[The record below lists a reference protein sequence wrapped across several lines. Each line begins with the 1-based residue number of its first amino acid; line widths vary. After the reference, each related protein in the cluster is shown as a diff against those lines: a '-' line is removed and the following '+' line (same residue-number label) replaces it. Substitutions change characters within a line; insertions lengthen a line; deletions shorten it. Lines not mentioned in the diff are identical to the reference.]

1 MVPDREKDPGRDR
14 NLLCVIDDKFDEG
27 KGFKDCRLHSITN
40 DKTANML
47 MCNSVADPD
56 PGSGAF

>member
-14 NLLCVIDDKFDEG
+14 NLLCVIDDIFVEG
-27 KGFKDCRLHSITN
+27 KGFKDCRLHSDTN

-47 MCNSVADPD
+47 MGVI
-56 PGSGAF
+56 